1 MSYSARVFKIL
12 IASPS
17 DVQEEREIAVKTI
30 QEWNDLNS
38 SERQVVLLPLRWE
51 THSAPE
57 YGKRPQEVIN
67 RQVVDHCD
75 LLVGVFWTRIGS
87 PTGLADSGTIEEIE
101 RVASQ
106 GKPIMLYFSQAKQ
119 DPDKI
124 DVEQLSKLR
133 RFKEKTFPRGLLETF
148 SNQIEFRDKLA
159 KQLEIQIRELIGEI
173 TGTESENQAV
183 RSVTDVQFH
192 FANPETGEDL
202 GETVKLETT
211 FLDVIDIETIPD
223 YEEREKKRTK
233 KKIDEEGRE
242 EKTDSDF
249 TISYKSSLSIL
260 DDKNKNYYRDIV
272 NYIIQQNLYRPIR
285 FWIKNAGG
293 IGARDVYI
301 EIRVIS
307 DNSSLSILNLSKL
320 NKKPSR
326 RGGLFALSYSNT
338 LFDDGD
344 TDNEEANNN
353 IDETR
358 RTSFELRSLQ
368 PQRIRRPKIRWLVGA
383 KENCSVTI
391 QARIYADTLAEPITR
406 TLKIDLEVK
415 KIAVK
420 AQDIIQEYLA
430 TEQSQD

>member
-124 DVEQLSKLR
+124 DVDQLSKLR
-133 RFKEKTFPRGLLETF
+133 KFKEKTFPRGLIESF

-159 KQLEIQIRELIGEI
+159 KQLEIQIRELIGDI
-173 TGTESENQAV
+173 TGSESENQSV

-192 FANPETGEDL
+192 FASPETGEDL
-202 GETVKLETT
+202 GETIKLETI
-211 FLDVIDIETIPD
+211 FFDVVDFETIPD
-223 YEEREKKRTK
+223 YEEKEKKKSK
-233 KKIDEEGRE
+233 KKPDDGE
-242 EKTDSDF
+242 EKTDNDLIS
-249 TISYKSSLSIL
+249 SYKSNLRIL
-260 DDKNKNYYRDIV
+260 DDKNKDYYRDIV
-272 NYIIQQNLYRPIR
+272 NYVIQQNLYRPIR

-307 DNSSLSILNLSKL
+307 DDNSLSILNLSKFK
-320 NKKPSR
+320 NKPSR
-326 RGGLFALSYSNT
+326 RGGLFSISYSNT
-338 LFDDGD
+338 LFDVSE
-344 TDNEEANNN
+344 TDEEQANNN

-358 RTSFELRSLQ
+358 RASFELRSLQ
-368 PQRIRRPKIRWLVGA
+368 PQRIRRPKIRWLFGA
-383 KENCSVTI
+383 KESCSVTI

-406 TLKIDLEVK
+406 ILKIDLVVK

-420 AQDIIQEYLA
+420 SQDIIKEYLA
-430 TEQSQD
+430 DEQNQD

>member
-87 PTGLADSGTIEEIE
+87 PTGLSDSGTIEEIE

-106 GKPIMLYFSQAKQ
+106 GKPIMLYFSQVKQ

-124 DVEQLSKLR
+124 DVDQLSKLR
-133 RFKEKTFPRGLLETF
+133 KFKEKTFPRGLIENY

-173 TGTESENQAV
+173 TGDEIESLNI
-183 RSVTDVQFH
+183 RSITDIQFH
-192 FANPETGEDL
+192 FANPENSEDL
-202 GETVKLETT
+202 GESLKLETT
-211 FLDVIDIETIPD
+211 YLDVIDYDTIPD
-223 YEEREKKRTK
+223 YEEKENKKAK
-233 KKIDEEGRE
+233 KKPNEEVGE
-242 EKTDSDF
+242 
-249 TISYKSSLSIL
+249 SSEIVINNYFNALNIHGSI
-260 DDKNKNYYRDIV
+260 NKDYYRDIV
-272 NYIIQQNLYRPIR
+272 NYIIQKNQFRPIK
-285 FWIKNAGG
+285 FWTKNVGG

-301 EIRVIS
+301 EIRI
-307 DNSSLSILNLSKL
+307 NSENKAVSILNPSRFKG
-320 NKKPSR
+320 KPSSR
-326 RGGLFALSYSNT
+326 NGNLSISYSNYI
-338 LFDDGD
+338 FE
-344 TDNEEANNN
+344 DNESGQEDEKNDIN
-353 IDETR
+353 ETR
-358 RTSFELRSLQ
+358 ITSFELRSLQ
-368 PQRIRRPKIRWLVGA
+368 PQRVRIPKLRWFVGA
-383 KENCSVTI
+383 KEDCSIKI

-406 TLKIDLEVK
+406 TLKIDMKVE

-430 TEQSQD
+430 AEQN